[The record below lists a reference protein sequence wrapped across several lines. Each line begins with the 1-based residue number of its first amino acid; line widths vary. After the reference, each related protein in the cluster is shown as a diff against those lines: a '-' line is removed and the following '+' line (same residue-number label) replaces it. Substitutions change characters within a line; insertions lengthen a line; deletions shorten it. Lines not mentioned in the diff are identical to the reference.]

1 MMKRLL
7 LVEDQ
12 TKDARTAA
20 DVAESLGV
28 ENVEACKTVYGAL
41 SSLEKG
47 LSGETS
53 LPDGIVLDLDL
64 GLESGFELLR
74 YWHKTPRLSKIPL
87 IVWSVTEEQS
97 EVCQLFKVNSFVS
110 KWQGIDAFRQA
121 LGELVSSQPAT

>member
-12 TKDARTAA
+12 TKDARAAA

>member
-1 MMKRLL
+1 MKRLL

-12 TKDARTAA
+12 TKDARAAA